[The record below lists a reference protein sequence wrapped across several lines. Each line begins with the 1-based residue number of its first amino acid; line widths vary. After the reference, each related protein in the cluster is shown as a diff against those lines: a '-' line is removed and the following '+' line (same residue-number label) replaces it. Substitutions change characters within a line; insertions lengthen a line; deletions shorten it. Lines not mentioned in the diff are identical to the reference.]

1 MATIPPVKKHLQFG
15 IILVLL
21 LWLVGTLVFLRPTET
36 RLTAAAKLV
45 LEDLDQDGRRDYPKN
60 AFSRVTVEF
69 SGQEATLRGMVATKE
84 DQAKAEELIKT
95 KVKSDGWLNAHLNPV
110 TAVHNLI
117 DVDPNRAAR
126 PLPWFIV
133 TIYGGNQRIDGVIA
147 SPDQRVELLDLL
159 PKKLPQPKVPINNQ
173 IQAEVSAMPV
183 TDWAATTANFPD
195 LTTHPNDRS
204 LIVIGK
210 GDGVWTQLPPETST
224 EELSAKLGPAVPVTD
239 INRALA
245 KMRAWKYP
253 TPEEIKRQEEAKAAA
268 EKAAATPPVPA
279 PTPAPTPPAPA
290 PDPAP
295 APVPAPQPPA
305 PASAPAPV
313 PTPDPAPAK

>member
-1 MATIPPVKKHLQFG
+1 MATIPPVKKYLQFG

-69 SGQEATLRGMVATKE
+69 SGQEATLRGMVATNE
-84 DQAKAEELIKT
+84 DKAKAEELIKN

-147 SPDQRVELLDLL
+147 SPDQRIELLELL
-159 PKKLPQPKVPINNQ
+159 PKKLPTPTVPINNQ
-173 IQAEVSAMPV
+173 VQAETTAMPV
-183 TDWAATTANFPD
+183 SDWTATTGNFPD
-195 LTTHPNDRS
+195 LTNHPNDRS

-210 GDGVWTQLPPETST
+210 GDGTWTQLPPETST
-224 EELSAKLGPAVPVTD
+224 EEISAKLGPAVPVTD
-239 INRALA
+239 INRALS

-279 PTPAPTPPAPA
+279 PIPAPTPAP
-290 PDPAP
+290 PAP
-295 APVPAPQPPA
+295 APVPAPEPPA
-305 PASAPAPV
+305 PAPAAPPAPS
-313 PTPDPAPAK
+313 PTPAK